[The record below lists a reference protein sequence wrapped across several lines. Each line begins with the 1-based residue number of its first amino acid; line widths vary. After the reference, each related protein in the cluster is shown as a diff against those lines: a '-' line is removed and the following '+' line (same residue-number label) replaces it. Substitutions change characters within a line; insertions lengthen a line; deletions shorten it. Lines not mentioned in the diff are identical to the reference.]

1 MNNIQ
6 FNSLKQMTRTIWQLL
21 TSDEQEQY
29 YNDTGT
35 IGFVDDVSR
44 MLYLDVDDLTHEQ
57 LDEILKQL

>member
-1 MNNIQ
+1 M
-6 FNSLKQMTRTIWQLL
+6 SRTIWQLL

-44 MLYLDVDDLTHEQ
+44 ILYLDVDDLTPEQ
-57 LDEILKQL
+57 LNDILISL